1 MPKSKNVGVIGLG
14 NMGLGMAR
22 NLAAKGFVVS
32 GYARKPEPKEALRA
46 MGAASLASAAAVG
59 ERSDVVFLMVMNA
72 AQVMEL
78 LAGGLKDAMRPGST
92 LIVTATIGRHG
103 MLAVEKTLRG
113 TGIDLLDCPVS
124 GGKGGADGG
133 TLTLMA
139 AGPKPVFDAR
149 QDVLSAIASKIFHV
163 GETIGQGQAVKACL
177 QALIGVT
184 FEALFE
190 TMVLGAKAGI
200 DPEMLSAV
208 INGSFVGSKLT
219 QSTTGFIT
227 RRQFSGTGSHIATMH
242 KDFGLSMDMAR
253 ELGVPMPATSV
264 AMQMFQ
270 AGLSALPDGDNW
282 CIVQLLEQ
290 LAGTEIRK
298 TAA

>member
-1 MPKSKNVGVIGLG
+1 MTQARKTVGVIGLG

-22 NLAAKGFVVS
+22 NLSAKGFAVA
-32 GYARKPEPKEALRA
+32 GYARRPEPKQALA
-46 MGAASLASAAAVG
+46 ELGAASLATANAVG
-59 ERSDVVFLMVMNA
+59 AACGTVFLMVMDA
-72 AQVMEL
+72 AQVMAL
-78 LAGGLKDAMRPGST
+78 LDAGLKDAMRPGST

-103 MLAVEKTLRG
+103 MLAVEERLRG
-113 TGIDLLDCPVS
+113 TGIALLDCPVS

-139 AGPKPVFDAR
+139 AGAKEVFDAQ
-149 QDVLSAIASKIFHV
+149 QDVLAAIAGKIFHV
-163 GETIGQGQAVKACL
+163 GEAIGQGQAVKACL

-184 FEALFE
+184 FEGLFE

-200 DPEMLSAV
+200 DPETLSAV

-219 QSTTGFIT
+219 QSTTAFIVN
-227 RRQFSGTGSHIATMH
+227 RQFSGTGSHIGTMH
-242 KDFGLSMDMAR
+242 KDVGLSMDMAR

-282 CIVQLLEQ
+282 CIVQLLEK
-290 LAGTEIRK
+290 LAATEVRK
-298 TAA
+298 TA